1 MEHEIWQ
8 DGSKCCQ
15 ERLTF
20 ASIVAEVV
28 QSGPQTIGKPLE
40 RIIWSIHAVLVIQ
53 GNTGRVRQTGLQELI
68 AGCRVRGHTYASS
81 VYSRSRTP
89 FSATVS
95 SRGVKVRPCAGQCH
109 KHELQDK
116 AQSGPVSP
124 VVAHGGFGHIPR
136 GGVTQEHGSWT
147 F

>member
-1 MEHEIWQ
+1 M
-8 DGSKCCQ
+8 
-15 ERLTF
+15 
-20 ASIVAEVV
+20 
-28 QSGPQTIGKPLE
+28 
-40 RIIWSIHAVLVIQ
+40 
-53 GNTGRVRQTGLQELI
+53 
-68 AGCRVRGHTYASS
+68 
-81 VYSRSRTP
+81 
-89 FSATVS
+89 
-95 SRGVKVRPCAGQCH
+95 RPCAGQCH